1 MPKKRANGEG
11 NLRKRKDGRWEG
23 RYTAGRDA
31 VTGKPI
37 IKNVLGKT
45 QAEVRAKLQTAIAE
59 SALLDP
65 KRSGQYTVE
74 QWVNLWFEVYTRPGI
89 RESTQRY
96 YRMFMEKHIIPE
108 LGDIPLHKLTTLDVQ
123 MLYNNLLTHGRLRT
137 EQKDKNPGLSPSY
150 IRGMHTLLH
159 SCLKCAVQERLILRN
174 PVDGCKLPKME
185 KQEMKVLPQDQ
196 LGSYLNAAN
205 NRCVLPMFF
214 LELSCGIRKGELVA
228 LLWSDIDVPH
238 KTISITKQAYRGNGE
253 LIIQK
258 PKTANSM
265 RTIALPQSAI
275 DLLIEE
281 HEKHPDNPILFP
293 SPVTGGMYHPDSV
306 VKLHE
311 KILKDAGLEKIR
323 FHDLRHTF
331 ATLALQNGVDV
342 KTVSSMLGHSSAG
355 FTLATYTHTTSK
367 AQEEAAKT
375 MGNLLSRSI

>member
-31 VTGKPI
+31 VTGKPV

-137 EQKDKNPGLSPSY
+137 EQKEKNPGLSPSY

-205 NRCVLPMFF
+205 NRGVLPMFF

-265 RTIALPQSAI
+265 RTIALPQAAI